1 MAMVPPVPP
10 ARYILLILCVMLGP
24 SRVGWSSESPCAGT
38 STQAKDLRVVNEK
51 KQMALEVFDRAS
63 QAWRVVFR
71 TMRQVAVPRRSPDGR
86 LLAYVSDERGVPQ
99 LFLQRLSSGQ
109 REPISDLTAIPSELC
124 FDTTDPVIHV
134 LDSSGATTDR
144 NFAVQEKRLP

>member
-10 ARYILLILCVMLGP
+10 ARYILLILCVMLGA
-24 SRVGWSSESPCAGT
+24 SRVGWSAESRCAGT
-38 STQAKDLRVVNEK
+38 SAQAKDLRVVNEK
-51 KQMALEVFDRAS
+51 KQMALEVLDKSS

-71 TMRQVAVPRRSPDGR
+71 TLRQVNLPRRSPDGK
-86 LLAYVSDERGVPQ
+86 LLAYISDERGVSQ

-109 REPISDLTAIPSELC
+109 REAISDLKAVPSELC
-124 FDTTDPVIHV
+124 FDTTDPVMHIV
-134 LDSSGATTDR
+134 DSSGVVTDR